1 MRYSYEF
8 KRKCVEMYYQGKYP
22 DTPCHDDYRLGRKRN
37 QYFYKVLN
45 LFS

>member
-22 DTPCHDDYRLGRKRN
+22 NTPEGIGEQRLRGKLCEWVRTTE
-37 QYFYKVLN
+37 
-45 LFS
+45 